1 MRAVLAAL
9 VTVGLVGGCGGDA
22 DPVAGSSV
30 VSTTVADQTTVVD
43 TTPDTTVP
51 ATSVA
56 PTTIESTTTST
67 TEPPVEGW
75 QLVDSFPSL
84 AYLPCCGSNW
94 TGVESPEFPAD
105 TTAGLAPGIYYAQR
119 IADDVDTEAI
129 SFEVARFRP
138 CAELPE
144 FGCEQSDWAP
154 DEMGI
159 SGFERGFTV
168 PLDDTIRVGMSGSPC
183 AQDTQMADG
192 SYLSS
197 LMQDFDESYEQLLG
211 DPFREGE
218 SADALVS
225 ALADTPSGG
234 FAAPVCEGYG
244 PLVWRGDEGPTVL
257 LQQPFPYDQSTND
270 LYAPTRASPV
280 FIRLTAVE
288 IGEDGL
294 LTLYFYAGY
303 FP

>member
-1 MRAVLAAL
+1 MLLA
-9 VTVGLVGGCGGDA
+9 GLVAAACGDDA

-30 VSTTVADQTTVVD
+30 VSSTVA
-43 TTPDTTVP
+43 P
-51 ATSVA
+51 ATSAPASSVPVTDPATTVA
-56 PTTIESTTTST
+56 PTTVESTTTST
-67 TEPPVEGW
+67 TEPPVVGW

-119 IADDVDTEAI
+119 IEDDVDTEAI
-129 SFEVARFRP
+129 SFQVARFRP

-144 FGCEQSDWAP
+144 FGCEQEDWAP

-159 SGFERGFTV
+159 SGFERGFTL
-168 PLDDTIRVGMSGSPC
+168 PLDETITVGLSGSPC
-183 AQDTQMADG
+183 APDTQMADG
-192 SYLSS
+192 SYLST
-197 LMQDFDESYEQLLG
+197 LMKQFDASYEQLLG
-211 DPFREGE
+211 GPFRDGE
-218 SADALVS
+218 SAEALVS
-225 ALADTPSGG
+225 ALADTPSAG
-234 FAAPVCEGYG
+234 FSAPPCEGYG
-244 PLVWRGDEGPTVL
+244 ELEWQADEGPAVL
-257 LQQPFPYDQSTND
+257 LQNAFPYDDTTNE

-280 FIRLTAVE
+280 FIHLTAVE
-288 IGEDGL
+288 IADDGE